1 MTPFLWQ
8 VSLMC
13 SATAEYSNCG
23 ENEYYN
29 QTTGLCHE
37 CPQCGPGEEPY
48 LVRHAFWLPDHA
60 SPGPGE
66 LSLLHGPSSPYPVL
80 LHT

>member
-13 SATAEYSNCG
+13 SARAEYSNCG

-48 LVRHAFWLPDHA
+48 LVRPPAWLPDH
-60 SPGPGE
+60 SPR
-66 LSLLHGPSSPYPVL
+66 GPSWGIVTML
-80 LHT
+80 CVALHVAP

>member
-13 SATAEYSNCG
+13 SARAEYNNCG

-48 LVRHAFWLPDHA
+48 LVRPPAWQTTAPDAFMGYCHHTLCC
-60 SPGPGE
+60 SVCGP
-66 LSLLHGPSSPYPVL
+66 
-80 LHT
+80 